1 MSQEGTIIPEPQPR
15 RVPIPPRGERGSGVT
30 AALLSHL
37 GPLSARS
44 VGPGPGPSA
53 RRLGPI
59 PGPGPDHLANQDLPM
74 QKTRDD
80 RDLRVETMDERRETG
95 ESISFAKLGHFVGFV
110 SHLIRN

>member
-1 MSQEGTIIPEPQPR
+1 MSQEGTIPEPQPR
-15 RVPIPPRGERGSGVT
+15 RVPIPPREERGSGVT

-37 GPLSARS
+37 GPLSPRI

-53 RRLGPI
+53 RRLGP
-59 PGPGPDHLANQDLPM
+59 GPGLDPDPDHLINQNLPM

-80 RDLRVETMDERRETG
+80 RDRRVETMDERRETG
-95 ESISFAKLGHFVGFV
+95 ESISFAKLGHFV